1 VDHQRAKRQLRVRRA
16 YRVGKKI
23 KGTAEQ
29 PRLSI
34 RRSLQHI
41 YCQVIDDVQGKTLVS
56 ANTREKEL
64 RQKIKY
70 GGNRDAATA
79 VGKTIA
85 ERAKAAGIQAMCV
98 DRGSC
103 KYHGRVAALT
113 EAVREAGIHV

>member
-1 VDHQRAKRQLRVRRA
+1 VDHQRAKRRLRIRRA

-23 KGTAEQ
+23 KGTAQQ

-41 YCQVIDDVQGKTLVS
+41 YCQVVDDAAGRTLVS

-64 RQKIKY
+64 RQQIKS
-70 GGNRDAATA
+70 GGNRDAAAA
-79 VGKTIA
+79 VGKVLA
-85 ERAKAAGIQAMCV
+85 ERAKAAGIEAMCV

-113 EAVREAGIHV
+113 EAVRASGIHV

>member
-1 VDHQRAKRQLRVRRA
+1 VDHQKAKRQLRIRRA
-16 YRVGKKI
+16 FRVGKRI

-34 RRSLQHI
+34 HRSLQHI

-56 ANTREKEL
+56 ANSREKEL
-64 RQKIKY
+64 GQQIKY
-70 GGNRDAATA
+70 GGNRDAAAA

-103 KYHGRVAALT
+103 KYHGRVMALT
-113 EAVREAGIHV
+113 EAVREAGIQV